1 MFDDNKLEILIAKQ
15 RANHLIVTGQ
25 VIDRFNRPLNKTKN
39 LIEVVAD
46 IAWSCGKKKK
56 EILQEKVDFFEYV

>member
-1 MFDDNKLEILIAKQ
+1 MFDDNKLEILIARQ

-46 IAWSCGKKKK
+46 TA
-56 EILQEKVDFFEYV
+56 